1 MQHPS
6 ILDNEQTKLVLVL
19 RVMTK
24 SLHCKINKKNE
35 TLKLISLKLYC
46 SLPNLNSA
54 KRYKKMFGYFHTS
67 QVPTRLNVFFN
78 DFQKIYDPTMSQK
91 VYDLQL
97 IVLVLRMISISLP
110 R

>member
-46 SLPNLNSA
+46 SPPNLNSA

-67 QVPTRLNVFFN
+67 QVPTRLNVFLTIFKK
-78 DFQKIYDPTMSQK
+78 FTTP
-91 VYDLQL
+91 
-97 IVLVLRMISISLP
+97 P
-110 R
+110 